1 MAAPGNRTSKGN
13 MINNMGVTFVWKRAV
28 CLDTLRMLFR
38 LINNLEHLSPE
49 EDEGEGGGQGE

>member
-1 MAAPGNRTSKGN
+1 
-13 MINNMGVTFVWKRAV
+13 MGVTFVWKRAV